1 MFSYITFSDAEL
13 LAAFTA
19 LIACSPTPPIILILV
34 HLLRTL
40 ILSISRRRL
49 PLLCTLLVQQILNGR
64 CNLRVYPSV
73 VQYPLYRLPR
83 HLPCNLFLAP
93 PCGAQIRSVR
103 LASQ

>member
-1 MFSYITFSDAEL
+1 MWYRSVHQVCRSVLLIPSLPFFCTKIPMFSYITFSDAEL

-73 VQYPLYRLPR
+73 VQY
-83 HLPCNLFLAP
+83 
-93 PCGAQIRSVR
+93 
-103 LASQ
+103 